1 MTPVVVLRPEPGN
14 RRTAA
19 ALRALGMDV
28 RQMPL
33 FAVVPVD
40 WTSPDPARFDAL
52 LLTSANAVRHA
63 GVGIAALKHLPVV
76 AVGEATAAAA
86 RAAGF
91 GVALTGNADGRAA
104 VALAQDRGFARLL
117 HLTGRD
123 RAATGE
129 AEDRDRAVEP
139 VTVYAS
145 NPVPLD
151 DAVARSFENNAILLH
166 STRAAMRLAALVD
179 ASGAARARIALV
191 AISQAVGDAAGA
203 GWQDVTIAPQ
213 PTDAAVVAC
222 AAARASTR
230 AIDQRG

>member
-14 RRTAA
+14 TRTAT

-28 RQMPL
+28 RQIPL

-63 GVGIAALKHLPVV
+63 GIGVEALKHLPVV

-166 STRAAMRLAALVD
+166 STRAATRLAALVD
-179 ASGAARARIALV
+179 TSGAARARIALV

-203 GWQDVTIAPQ
+203 GWRDVAIAPQ

-222 AAARASTR
+222 AAARANTR